1 MKMRPLGTDYSIDKE
16 APGAIILQTVGMC
29 SVHTPDIKDRL
40 NATTSVNFNTQ
51 FRVDTKLFQKLDE
64 EACVAAYSKAR
75 GTRMQNLMVSQ
86 RTSSTDSVK
95 KLDLAT
101 VAVQLGEAC
110 AEMQKYIEMVDRAK
124 RVRQKALHFRFD
136 R

>member
-1 MKMRPLGTDYSIDKE
+1 
-16 APGAIILQTVGMC
+16 
-29 SVHTPDIKDRL
+29 
-40 NATTSVNFNTQ
+40 
-51 FRVDTKLFQKLDE
+51 
-64 EACVAAYSKAR
+64 
-75 GTRMQNLMVSQ
+75 MQNLMVSQ